1 MITFNGEPRSL
12 APSYKFIRRPDIGKG
27 LRLHLA
33 ILLLVFGYHGQVVC
47 LSQRYGVSRS
57 FIYNLK
63 NDLSN
68 RLEGLFDDTAHDTSR
83 CEARK
88 ERHSAAVQ
96 KILNLRLIGK
106 CSLSAIA
113 EIISLED
120 SSLPHSTCF
129 ISTVLNE
136 IGSSLGS
143 IVNWQGEVHYACD
156 EIFMVGHQP
165 VLVTLDPISS
175 TILQIEHFASLTKEA
190 WQKHWQKL
198 QEANIT
204 PLGIVKDGGKA
215 MTAALAEIHSNV
227 PIQADTFHAVSKR
240 LGIFVSR
247 LEKEVD
253 KAIEYEWGR
262 QRILENTKSEEVKAR
277 RKIIYEQ
284 ACQQTLIAIEQY
296 EGFQFLYSCLVEQF
310 NCFDYQGKVRDQ
322 KFAGEEA
329 ACALDFMK
337 ELKINKLNAEI
348 ESIEKILP
356 HLFDFLA
363 KAKLIQFELEAQ
375 LGETLAYFWIYAW
388 QNDKRSRKTKN
399 AAKNRALR
407 QKSKT
412 ALELLEQDYQIS
424 PEDFETLRRS
434 IFTKFDTIIQ
444 SSALVE
450 TINSLLRTYM
460 DGARN
465 QLSQE
470 QLNIIGFYLNHRV
483 YKRGKRKGFA
493 PIELLRGKKIEKPWQ
508 EILLEHAA

>member
-1 MITFNGEPRSL
+1 VTTFNEEPKSL

-33 ILLLVFGYHGQVVC
+33 ILVLVFGYHGQVVC

-68 RLEGLFDDTAHDTSR
+68 RLEGLFEDTAHDTSR
-83 CEARK
+83 CEARN
-88 ERHSAAVQ
+88 ERHLAAVQ

-106 CSLSAIA
+106 CSLSAIS
-113 EIISLED
+113 ELMSLED

-129 ISTVLNE
+129 ISNVLDE

-143 IVNWQGEVHYACD
+143 IVDWEGQVHYACD
-156 EIFMVGHQP
+156 EIFMVGHEP
-165 VLVTLDPISS
+165 VLVTLDPVSS
-175 TILQIEHFASLTKEA
+175 SILQIERFASLTKEA

-198 QEANIT
+198 REANII

-215 MTAALAEIHSNV
+215 MAAAQAEIHGDV
-227 PIQADTFHAVSKR
+227 PIQLDTFHAVSKR

-247 LEKEVD
+247 LEKSVD
-253 KAIEYEWGR
+253 KAIEYEWER
-262 QRILENTKSEEVKAR
+262 QRVMQNTKSEEVKASR
-277 RKIIYEQ
+277 QMIYEE

-296 EGFQFLYSCLVEQF
+296 ESFQFLYSCLVEQF
-310 NCFDYQGKVRDQ
+310 NCFDYQGKVRGQ
-322 KFAGEEA
+322 EFAGEEA
-329 ACALDFMK
+329 KCALDSMK
-337 ELKINKLNAEI
+337 ELKIDKLDAEI

-356 HLFDFLA
+356 RLFDFLP
-363 KAKLIQFELEAQ
+363 KAKLMQFEVEAQ
-375 LGETLAYFWIYAW
+375 LGETLTYFWIYAW

-399 AAKNRALR
+399 AAKNRALQ

-412 ALELLEQDYQIS
+412 ALELLEEDYQIS

-470 QLNIIGFYLNHRV
+470 QLNMIGFYLNHRV

-493 PIELLRGKKIEKPWQ
+493 PIELLKGKKMEKIWQ
-508 EILLEHAA
+508 EILLERAA